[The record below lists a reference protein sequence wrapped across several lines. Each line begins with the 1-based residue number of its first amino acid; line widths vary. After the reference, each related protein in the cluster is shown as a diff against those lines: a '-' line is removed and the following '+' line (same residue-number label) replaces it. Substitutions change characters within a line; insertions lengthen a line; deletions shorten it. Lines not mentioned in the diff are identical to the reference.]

1 MMKIV
6 GIFLSLFIS
15 FNSLAATD
23 LLTKL
28 LESNRN
34 IEGEFRQ
41 VTYDEDGKQLQ
52 ANEGVF
58 LLAEP
63 NRFVWDTITPF
74 PQRIISNG
82 QWITI
87 WDVDLEQATQKPLEG
102 ALGNSPAAL
111 LGRPANDVLP
121 HYVVT
126 QLGEQRFRL
135 EPKEALNL
143 FSTLTLSFRD
153 SAIEAMSIQDD
164 LGQTTVIEFNNVEF
178 HKGVA
183 DGNFQVDLPADVDLI
198 VEASLLAES
207 DLADVTQTEVK

>member
-1 MMKIV
+1 MMQKIV
-6 GIFLSLFIS
+6 LILGLLLSL
-15 FNSLAATD
+15 NSLAVD
-23 LLTKL
+23 LLTQL

-41 VTYDEDGKQLQ
+41 VTYDEEGLQLQ

-82 QWITI
+82 QWITV

-121 HYVVT
+121 HYDIS
-126 QLGEQRFRL
+126 QLGGQRFRL
-135 EPKEALNL
+135 EPKEEVDL
-143 FSTLTLSFRD
+143 FSTLTLSFRENT
-153 SAIEAMSIQDD
+153 IEAMSIQDS
-164 LGQTTVIEFNNVEF
+164 LGQTTVIEFKNVEY
-178 HKGVA
+178 HDGVA
-183 DGNFQVDLPADVDLI
+183 DGNFQVDLPEEVDLLI
-198 VEASLLAES
+198 EPGLNTSLLE
-207 DLADVTQTEVK
+207 TP

>member
-1 MMKIV
+1 MRTIC
-6 GIFLSLFIS
+6 FILGLLLS
-15 FNSLAATD
+15 FNSVAATQ
-23 LLTKL
+23 LLTQL

-41 VTYDEDGKQLQ
+41 VTYDEEGLQLQ

-82 QWITI
+82 KWITV

-121 HYVVT
+121 HYEIS
-126 QLGEQRFRL
+126 QLGEQRFKL
-135 EPKEALNL
+135 EPKQELDL
-143 FSTLTLSFRD
+143 FSTLTLSFRG
-153 SAIEAMSIQDD
+153 SAIEAMSIEDS
-164 LGQTTVIEFNNVEF
+164 LGQTTVIEFKNVER
-178 HKGVA
+178 HDGVSE
-183 DGNFQVDLPADVDLI
+183 GNFQVDLPEEVDLL
-198 VEASLLAES
+198 VEPGLL
-207 DLADVTQTEVK
+207 TETAQLENK